1 MNSLLIKSSEKG
13 VKFHRSQVHK
23 AVRNPSQRNVYKWL
37 SNNAYVK
44 INVHVLTA
52 NLNLQLNYYLSKIL
66 NTLIK
71 ILLIILNS
79 RSFGK
84 LFVQIAAA
92 SFTERIVNLFH
103 AGWILWRYLLADA
116 LRYLTNSHSSGLVG
130 APAQTAH
137 DTVGGHDTGRSA
149 AAHVTDIKIYTLQ
162 VLSSQVGSKYTIIF
176 VNIRCVSKGPNSGRY
191 SINRVQIRNIV

>member
-92 SFTERIVNLFH
+92 SFTERIVESVSRWVNT
-103 AGWILWRYLLADA
+103 LAVP
-116 LRYLTNSHSSGLVG
+116 T
-130 APAQTAH
+130 
-137 DTVGGHDTGRSA
+137 GG
-149 AAHVTDIKIYTLQ
+149 
-162 VLSSQVGSKYTIIF
+162 F
-176 VNIRCVSKGPNSGRY
+176 VAISNQLPF
-191 SINRVQIRNIV
+191 